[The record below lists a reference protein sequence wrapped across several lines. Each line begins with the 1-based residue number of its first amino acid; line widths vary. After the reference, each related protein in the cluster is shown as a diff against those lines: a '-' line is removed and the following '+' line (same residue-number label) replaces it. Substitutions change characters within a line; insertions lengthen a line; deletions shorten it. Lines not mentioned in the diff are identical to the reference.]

1 MLYTA
6 SFYAPQ
12 HWVGRLYR
20 VSRHHPRGRRTQWEV
35 LPFLYPPRELLR
47 AYRASVGAGL
57 ALPLHFDAFALAYRR
72 ALDAECAANVA
83 PSTPLRTG
91 FQDWLE
97 GVPALGDFTL
107 LCFEAAGQPCHR
119 LPLADWLLERVP
131 GLQAGELR

>member
-12 HWVGRLYR
+12 HWVGRPFR

-47 AYRASVGAGL
+47 AYRAGEL
-57 ALPLHFDAFALAYRR
+57 DFPAFALEYRR

>member
-20 VSRHHPRGRRTQWEV
+20 VSRHHPRGRRARWEV

-47 AYRASVGAGL
+47 AYRAGEL
-57 ALPLHFDAFALAYRR
+57 DFPAFALAYRR
-72 ALDAECAANVA
+72 GLDVEHSANV
-83 PSTPLRTG
+83 G
-91 FQDWLE
+91 FQDWLAE
-97 GVPALGDFTL
+97 EPALGDFTL

-119 LPLADWLLERVP
+119 LPLAEWLLARAP
-131 GLQAGELR
+131 GLQVGELR